1 LPAPEGTDIPESIL
15 SFLSRS
21 MDSVEGLEILF
32 LLYAAREREWTAD
45 EITAEL
51 RSSVLAVQDR
61 LDGLERSGLI
71 RRAEGGKCRFDESSP
86 DAALVPELHAL
97 FAKRPFTIM
106 NLILKNPTDKI
117 RTFADAFRLKR
128 EKDKE

>member
-1 LPAPEGTDIPESIL
+1 MTRDEVIAEVAAKLPLYRPAAAQ
-15 SFLSRS
+15 
-21 MDSVEGLEILF
+21 EIAGEAYDLI
-32 LLYAAREREWTAD
+32 AAQVRG

-51 RSSVLAVQDR
+51 RSSVLAVKDR

-86 DAALVPELHAL
+86 DAALVPELQAL